1 MTSQYIA
8 SVPSDGS
15 IPSEIVEYFSKFYE
29 ISDSPANHEKYADM
43 FTADGTIIM
52 ASNRVQGREGKVFS
66 LSFFDSSSFFFLSN
80 HHTAIIK
87 LRHGMW
93 EKVAKR
99 SHVPKQLFGLGKGS
113 SEEVMLYGT
122 VDYTLKDGR
131 GTTVDWS
138 ARAHFVKKEGEQLKM
153 DFYQV
158 YLVSVFFFFFPS
170 SSGKVKADFFVCR
183 ILRPWRMLS
192 KKVLSHLYDNLETN

>member
-1 MTSQYIA
+1 
-8 SVPSDGS
+8 
-15 IPSEIVEYFSKFYE
+15 
-29 ISDSPANHEKYADM
+29 
-43 FTADGTIIM
+43 
-52 ASNRVQGREGKVFS
+52 
-66 LSFFDSSSFFFLSN
+66 
-80 HHTAIIK
+80 
-87 LRHGMW
+87 MW

-113 SEEVMLYGT
+113 EQEVMLYGT

-138 ARAHFVKKEGEQLKM
+138 ARAHFVKKEGEELKM

-158 YLVSVFFFFFPS
+158 YLVSFTSS
-170 SSGKVKADFFVCR
+170 SSGEVKADFFVCR

-192 KKVLSHLYDNLETN
+192 KKSYLTCMTISK

>member
-1 MTSQYIA
+1 
-8 SVPSDGS
+8 
-15 IPSEIVEYFSKFYE
+15 
-29 ISDSPANHEKYADM
+29 
-43 FTADGTIIM
+43 
-52 ASNRVQGREGKVFS
+52 
-66 LSFFDSSSFFFLSN
+66 
-80 HHTAIIK
+80 
-87 LRHGMW
+87 MW

-113 SEEVMLYGT
+113 EQEVMLYGT

-138 ARAHFVKKEGEQLKM
+138 ARAHFVKKEGEELKM

-158 YLVSVFFFFFPS
+158 YLVSFIFVFLFS
-170 SSGKVKADFFVCR
+170 SSGEVKADFLFCR

-192 KKVLSHLYDNLETN
+192 KRVLSHLYDNLETN

>member
-52 ASNRVQGREGKVFS
+52 ASNRVQGREGKVFFS
-66 LSFFDSSSFFFLSN
+66 FSFFFDSSSSFFFFFLSN
-80 HHTAIIK
+80 HHTEIIK

-113 SEEVMLYGT
+113 EQEVMLYGT

-138 ARAHFVKKEGEQLKM
+138 ARAHFVKKEGEELKM

-158 YLVSVFFFFFPS
+158 YLVSFSSS
-170 SSGKVKADFFVCR
+170 SSGEVKADFFV
-183 ILRPWRMLS
+183 L
-192 KKVLSHLYDNLETN
+192 

>member
-52 ASNRVQGREGKVFS
+52 ASNRVQGRE
-66 LSFFDSSSFFFLSN
+66 
-80 HHTAIIK
+80 AIIK

-113 SEEVMLYGT
+113 EEEVMLYGT

-158 YLVSVFFFFFPS
+158 YLDTAAMANA
-170 SSGKVKADFFVCR
+170 K
-183 ILRPWRMLS
+183 
-192 KKVLSHLYDNLETN
+192 

>member
-1 MTSQYIA
+1 
-8 SVPSDGS
+8 
-15 IPSEIVEYFSKFYE
+15 
-29 ISDSPANHEKYADM
+29 
-43 FTADGTIIM
+43 
-52 ASNRVQGREGKVFS
+52 
-66 LSFFDSSSFFFLSN
+66 
-80 HHTAIIK
+80 
-87 LRHGMW
+87 MW

-113 SEEVMLYGT
+113 EEEVMLYGT

-138 ARAHFVKKEGEQLKM
+138 ARAHFVKEGEELKM

-158 YLVSVFFFFFPS
+158 YLVSFFSSS
-170 SSGKVKADFFVCR
+170 SSGEVKADFLFCR

-192 KKVLSHLYDNLETN
+192 KKVLSHLYDISKRNQLKWVDGLRNEYQQNICVLAHHTSHTLPTSPQHAPPFIIIHPSPSSPHPCLSFYCTFVILMISLKIYNPFSPSPVFSSSPFK